1 MPYICMVDERENGKQ
16 TMALT
21 TFSDFGIEPASAKA
35 QAEAARCVERGAD
48 DVKLSSNI
56 RDLDGFFDGGLPY
69 GSVVEWG
76 VPFGLGGRE
85 VVLAFLSRTPR
96 TVWTLWISSK
106 PQFTV
111 YPPAWHARGVD
122 LERIRFTCSSKP
134 VEELKPALLDP
145 FFKVIVFDA
154 PRHFTDDDCAFIAR
168 GARARGQLVLILR
181 DFLLGQR
188 RGNVWARYRVN
199 CWRPSQE
206 RMSQGRTRERHLLQ
220 NRRSLYLR
228 SVRGLASR
236 QIVYDPPDPLT
247 SFLL

>member
-1 MPYICMVDERENGKQ
+1 MV
-16 TMALT
+16 LS
-21 TFSDFGIEPASAKA
+21 TFSDFGIEPASVKA
-35 QAEAARCVERGAD
+35 HAEAARCVERGAD
-48 DVKLSSNI
+48 DVRLSSNI
-56 RDLDGFFDGGLPY
+56 RELDGFFDGGLPY
-69 GSVVEWG
+69 GAVVEWG

-85 VVLAFLSRTPR
+85 VVLAFLSKTPKD
-96 TVWTLWISSK
+96 VWTLWAGSK

-111 YPPAWHARGVD
+111 YPPAWHARGVN
-122 LERIRFTCSSKP
+122 LERIRFTCSSRP

-154 PRHFTDDDCAFIAR
+154 PRHFTDDDCAFVAR

-199 CWRPSQE
+199 CWCPSPDRLSYSRP
-206 RMSQGRTRERHLLQ
+206 RENAALQSRLFQ

-236 QIVYDPPDPLT
+236 QIIYDPPD
-247 SFLL
+247 LLAGFAI